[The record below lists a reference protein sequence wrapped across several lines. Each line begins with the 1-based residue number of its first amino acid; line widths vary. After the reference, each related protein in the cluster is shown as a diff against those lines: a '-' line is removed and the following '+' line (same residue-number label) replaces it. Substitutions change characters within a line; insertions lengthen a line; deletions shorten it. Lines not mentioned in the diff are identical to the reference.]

1 MDLFSFIG
9 HQKAKNATGGITPG
23 PNNVNG
29 LRNFLRRHTAKTN
42 KNLKKSMNNGK
53 RRELEKIV
61 RAGYGTYG
69 KETVNAAISI
79 LKRVN
84 TPINIRN
91 RRATRINMKNMNK
104 GIAFGPRLPSASKI
118 LPPLGNGLPPRT
130 PLRGPPLPRRAPLA
144 SQIPVAP
151 EPRPYHS
158 ENSGERPPI
167 QETIEWFRDYSSGNI
182 KKHLQGMGYPEEEIA
197 EALSEA

>member
-9 HQKAKNATGGITPG
+9 HQKALKATGGITPG
-23 PNNVNG
+23 QNNVNG
-29 LRNFLRRHTAKTN
+29 IRNFLRRHTAKTN
-42 KNLKKSMNNGK
+42 KNLKNSMNNGK

-84 TPINIRN
+84 TPINVGN

-104 GIAFGPRLPSASKI
+104 GIAFGPRFPSPSKY
-118 LPPLGNGLPPRT
+118 LPPLHKDLPPRT
-130 PLRGPPLPRRAPLA
+130 PLRGPPLPRRAPL
-144 SQIPVAP
+144 PP
-151 EPRPYHS
+151 EPRPY
-158 ENSGERPPI
+158 NSGERPPI
-167 QETIEWFRDYSSGNI
+167 QETIEWFREYSSGNI

>member
-1 MDLFSFIG
+1 MDLFTFIG

-42 KNLKKSMNNGK
+42 KNLKNSMNKGK
-53 RRELEKIV
+53 RTELEKIV

-69 KETVNAAISI
+69 KEAVNAAINI
-79 LKRVN
+79 LRRVN
-84 TPINIRN
+84 TPLNVRN
-91 RRATRINMKNMNK
+91 RRTATRINMNK
-104 GIAFGPRLPSASKI
+104 GIAFGPRLPSASKY
-118 LPPLGNGLPPRT
+118 LPPPKNGLPPRT
-130 PLRGPPLPRRAPLA
+130 PLRGPPLPRRAPLPP
-144 SQIPVAP
+144 QIPVAP
-151 EPRPYHS
+151 EPRPYNS

-167 QETIEWFRDYSSGNI
+167 QETIEWFREYSSGNI